1 MTSTRGHSII
11 VHLPTYLDI
20 SLDRDGRGI
29 QMQSRPWRPS
39 QSITTRLAGQ
49 GNATT
54 TTTHRHL
61 REIDRSS
68 AIVGGPAAAWAM
80 ALKPG

>member
-49 GNATT
+49 GNTTT

-68 AIVGGPAAAWAM
+68 ALVGGPAAAWAM
-80 ALKPG
+80 ALNPG